1 MAERFFEESMANSL
15 TEYLTSTRCGKFTPE
30 PMYSAQGDF
39 LTFFFQDDDA
49 YERRVDE
56 LLTIYLSE
64 STDELVGCKIKGVS
78 EILKT
83 LGDFGVMIR
92 NKKLMLSML
101 FLAGM
106 AVSKTPES
114 KEKYEMIGRRTK
126 DIPLNAEEL
135 CLV

>member
-1 MAERFFEESMANSL
+1 MVDGL
-15 TEYLTSTRCGKFTPE
+15 TEYFATAQCGNFKPE

-39 LTFFFQDDDA
+39 LTFFFKDDDA

-64 STDELVGCKIKGVS
+64 STDELVGCKIKGVR

-126 DIPLNAEEL
+126 DIPLNTEEL